1 MCIQGLIFC
10 FVYLFEII
18 KACGKIKVPHVD
30 FKKKEVSPTNN
41 ACRIRSAITWKKTG
55 RLIIM
60 SFSYEVILR
69 PKDIKFTA
77 ETIPSKFD
85 NGVLLSDLV
94 QKIVNGDT
102 LAKDIPT
109 IQVIWF
115 CDKWKWYALNNRR
128 LWVLQ
133 ELEKREKLSYVSMN
147 RVELSDLEY
156 EYPKELF
163 DTVNLYE
170 PEWNIRSS
178 NNNFKVGCN
187 RTLNNVPNLTQTKK
201 VIKNSSKVAAFAA
214 KTEKHNTLLEQNGT
228 EMDIDKEL
236 SDSCEIIKSIK
247 QEVLSDSDDTSQGQK
262 KETSHTKNKNMRS
275 VVRKVDNKNTDNV
288 SEYST
293 DSVSSI
299 TRKQRVLDSSS
310 GLFGYGYYHIYKSE
324 YLDKIRVAKNKVIK
338 RYKPF
343 NVNRGPYQ
351 SLRSSRCSSFTS
363 LVIGKNG
370 NTRKDLISNSGD
382 SNALQISE
390 YPFPNGRRHS
400 ISGYPNDRGLKSS
413 MGKQLSIINDNRPP
427 SSRKQS
433 SRYNKGSCYLT
444 QDRSFYSRNHSA
456 SCIRLYS
463 DNVDYNDHDN
473 VQGWESNFDSH
484 FGWELERSSSS
495 NDYRPFKH
503 SRAMSCESLSLCS
516 YSNME
521 VSTRSSGVK
530 LSVLY
535 ELWQKRRAEFLKNQF
550 GRRAISNAFTEPYM
564 CGLCFKS
571 FNHIVDLQQ
580 HSEALMHFACIT
592 CGKFF
597 SSYASLGQHCRYF
610 NHKKD

>member
-1 MCIQGLIFC
+1 
-10 FVYLFEII
+10 
-18 KACGKIKVPHVD
+18 
-30 FKKKEVSPTNN
+30 
-41 ACRIRSAITWKKTG
+41 
-55 RLIIM
+55 M

-77 ETIPSKFD
+77 EKIPSKFD

-102 LAKDIPT
+102 LSKDIPT

-115 CDKWKWYALNNRR
+115 CDKWKWYTLNNRR
-128 LWVLQ
+128 LWVFQ

-170 PEWNIRSS
+170 PEWDIRTS
-178 NNNFKVGCN
+178 NNNLKVGCN
-187 RTLNNVPNLTQTKK
+187 CTLNNVPNLTQTNK
-201 VIKNSSKVAAFAA
+201 VMKNSCKVTAFAV
-214 KTEKHNTLLEQNGT
+214 KTEEHNTPPEENGT

-236 SDSCEIIKSIK
+236 SDSCEIIKCIK
-247 QEVLSDSDDTSQGQK
+247 QAVLSDSNETSQGQK

-275 VVRKVDNKNTDNV
+275 VVKKVDSKNTDNV

-310 GLFGYGYYHIYKSE
+310 GLFGYGYYHIYKAE

-338 RYKPF
+338 QYKPF
-343 NVNRGPYQ
+343 NVNRGSYQ
-351 SLRSSRCSSFTS
+351 SLRSSRCSSFSS
-363 LVIGKNG
+363 LVFSDNG
-370 NTRKDLISNSGD
+370 NTRKDSRSNYID

-390 YPFPNGRRHS
+390 YPFPNSHQTYDGRRHS
-400 ISGYPNDRGLKSS
+400 ISGYPNDRQLKSPV
-413 MGKQLSIINDNRPP
+413 GKQLSILNDKRSP
-427 SSRKQS
+427 SSRQQS
-433 SRYNKGSCYLT
+433 SRYKGSCSST
-444 QDRSFYSRNHSA
+444 QNSPVGRQRCNSFDRLFYSRHHSA
-456 SCIRLYS
+456 SRVRLYS
-463 DNVDYNDHDN
+463 DNVDYNDHDDK
-473 VQGWESNFDSH
+473 QEWERNSDSH

-495 NDYRPFKH
+495 NGYQPFKH

-516 YSNME
+516 YSSME
-521 VSTRSSGVK
+521 VATRSSGVK